1 MRKTFVFGALA
12 LAAVSACGG
21 DDSLGADSANID
33 VSDVSVALDELGN
46 LGELAGVPEECMT
59 ISMAML
65 SAIGG
70 MSAESTDIDS
80 LTNLPNAF
88 DAVRELAPEE
98 LRGDVDTV
106 RDGFQEYIDVFAEF
120 DYDYN
125 AILSDSEAMEKL
137 SDSMSSEEFL
147 AANDRFN
154 AWFERLCN
162 GQ

>member
-1 MRKTFVFGALA
+1 MKKFIAS
-12 LAAVSACGG
+12 AVLVLSVVSSCGG
-21 DDSLGADSANID
+21 DDGLSGGSDAIDS
-33 VSDVSVALDELGN
+33 SDVSTALDELGN

-65 SAIGG
+65 SALGG

-98 LRGDVDTV
+98 IRGDVDIV
-106 RDGFQEYIDVFAEF
+106 REGFQEYIDVFAQF

-125 AILSDSEAMEKL
+125 AILSDTEAMTKL
-137 SDSMSSEEFL
+137 SESMSSEEFL

-154 AWFERLCN
+154 AWFEDLCN